1 MRQLHLLGST
11 YFSICRNKWING
23 LETHHSTRNI
33 TSWRCPPLRCSHS
46 ASRSWTLLMVLRNT
60 STGVLEISSCIRSF
74 SSWVVRGD
82 GVQHTTLLRLSGVR
96 VGNATR
102 VAATVTEMRVALT
115 EMRRRAGVSGQ
126 TPSRGTPC
134 PGRLSGR
141 PVQGLLPTGTLLR
154 FFQLL
159 GTLVSFGRGH
169 GFHCWS
175 HSAKIGCRQ

>member
-1 MRQLHLLGST
+1 MNEKRAGRVNEKRAGRVKEKRAGRVHIYINEEINIIYIYFKET
-11 YFSICRNKWING
+11 YIYTEKYFYQDIRFTNDIYNQSYIYTQIISIQSYI
-23 LETHHSTRNI
+23 
-33 TSWRCPPLRCSHS
+33 
-46 ASRSWTLLMVLRNT
+46 
-60 STGVLEISSCIRSF
+60 
-74 SSWVVRGD
+74 
-82 GVQHTTLLRLSGVR
+82 HTQLSGVR

-159 GTLVSFGRGH
+159 GPLVRFGRGH